1 MTDYREVPPPAT
13 PLEKQLK
20 TLSLVI
26 LVVMVIYSIT
36 NFANLP
42 DEIPIH
48 FNAKGEADG
57 WGTKNILFFIPGV
70 CGFLFL
76 MMHFIGNLKPKTYNF
91 PVKLTEDN
99 ARKQVELAREMMQA
113 LNVVIFGLMFY
124 ILWRMVDLATGG
136 TGGLGVFFM
145 VVFLVAIFG
154 VIGYYM
160 RLAQKHA

>member
-26 LVVMVIYSIT
+26 LAVMVIYSVS
-36 NFANLP
+36 NFAKLP

-48 FNAKGEADG
+48 FNAKGEADD

-70 CGFLFL
+70 CAFLFL
-76 MMHFIGNLKPKTYNF
+76 MMHFIGTLKPKTYNF

-99 ARKQVELAREMMQA
+99 AKKQVELAREMMQS

-160 RLAQKHA
+160 RLAHKNA

>member
-1 MTDYREVPPPAT
+1 MTDYREVAPPAT

-26 LVVMVIYSIT
+26 LAVMVVYCIT
-36 NFANLP
+36 NFSSLP

-70 CGFLFL
+70 CAFLFM
-76 MMHFIGNLKPKTYNF
+76 MMHFIGTLKPKTYNF
-91 PVKLTEDN
+91 PVKLTEEN
-99 ARKQVELAREMMQA
+99 ARKQVELAREMMQG

-136 TGGLGVFFM
+136 TGGLGTFFM
-145 VVFLVAIFG
+145 IVFLAGIFG

>member
-13 PLEKQLK
+13 ILEKQLK

-26 LVVMVIYSIT
+26 LGVMVIYCVS
-36 NFANLP
+36 NFTSLP

-48 FNAKGEADG
+48 FNAKGEADD

-70 CGFLFL
+70 CSFLFL
-76 MMHFIGNLKPKTYNF
+76 MMHFIGKLKPKTYNF

-99 ARKQVELAREMMQA
+99 ARKQVELAREMMQG

-136 TGGLGVFFM
+136 SGGLGTFFM
-145 VVFLVAIFG
+145 IVFLVGIFG
-154 VIGYYM
+154 VIVYYM